1 MDKLKQLIKKYKSKE
16 VNDKKK
22 IENLVFFLVML
33 VIVVIGINM
42 ILGDNDK
49 KEDIQANVKLSGS
62 NDSIVTN
69 GDNSLTN
76 HGNEMEQKLS
86 TILEKVN
93 GVSNVSVMVTFENNE
108 EISPIYNIEQGET
121 ITKETDTSGGTRDI
135 TQKEY
140 NKQIIFEE
148 KDNNKSVVIEKTAT
162 PKISGIIVVANFNND
177 LILKQ
182 EIIKAVS
189 SVANIS
195 EYKVQV
201 LSSK

>member
-42 ILGDNDK
+42 ILGDNDE

-86 TILEKVN
+86 RILEKVN